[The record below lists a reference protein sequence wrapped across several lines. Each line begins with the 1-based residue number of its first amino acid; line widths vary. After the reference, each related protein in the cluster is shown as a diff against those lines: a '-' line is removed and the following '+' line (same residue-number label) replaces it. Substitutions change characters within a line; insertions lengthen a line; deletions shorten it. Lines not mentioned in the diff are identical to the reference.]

1 MITKPML
8 ATAVTDL
15 ATLRY
20 PVLCTPKLDGFRC
33 LKVNGQA
40 LTRSFK
46 PVRNRFVREWI
57 EANCPDGVDGELLL
71 RHGTFSE
78 TASAIGR
85 ESGQP
90 DFVFM
95 VFDYVGGLRCE
106 SYERRMEALHALP
119 ASERVVKV
127 LPRTCN
133 TEAKLLAFEAE
144 CLEAGYEGVM
154 LRAPGGPYK
163 CGRST
168 ETEGWLLK
176 LKRFADAEAVVVG
189 TYEGQTNLN
198 APERDAFGRT
208 KRSTA
213 QAGMIG
219 RGELGGYVVR
229 DVATGVE
236 FNLGHNATRCERSP
250 ADLWRERAGLVGRW
264 VKYQYQ
270 PSGMKT
276 APRFPQFLGFRPE
289 WDRGEAP
296 TGARTPVCQEEP
308 A

>member
-1 MITKPML
+1 ML
-8 ATAVTDL
+8 ATACTDT
-15 ATLRY
+15 AAITY

-33 LKVNGQA
+33 LKVNGRA

-46 PVRNRFVREWI
+46 PVRNRFVREWV

-95 VFDYVGGLRCE
+95 VFDYVDGLRCE

-127 LPRTCN
+127 LPCTCN
-133 TEAKLLAFEAE
+133 TEAELLTFEAE

-154 LRAPGGPYK
+154 LRAPAGPYK

-176 LKRFADAEAVVVG
+176 LKRFADAEAVVLD

-229 DVATGVE
+229 DVATGVQ
-236 FNLGHNATRCERSP
+236 FNLGHASTRCDQTP
-250 ADLWRERAGLVGRW
+250 VDLWLNRAALVGRV

-289 WDRGEAP
+289 WDRS
-296 TGARTPVCQEEP
+296 
-308 A
+308 